1 MSVCDSDSIPDEY
14 VSRGVR
20 IPRKEGV
27 FHFHRR
33 REGHG
38 DGCVVQTFKYDGK
51 AHKFI
56 VTFDCMGIDHAE
68 CIVDDTIEENAYLL
82 EQARREFGL

>member
-1 MSVCDSDSIPDEY
+1 MSVYDSDTIPDEY

-27 FHFHRR
+27 FHFHRQR
-33 REGHG
+33 DGHG
-38 DGCVVQTFKYDGK
+38 NGCVVQTFKYDGK
-51 AHKFI
+51 NHKFI
-56 VTFDCMGIDHAE
+56 VTFDCLGIDHAE

>member
-1 MSVCDSDSIPDEY
+1 MTIPAEY

-20 IPRKEGV
+20 IPRTEGV

-38 DGCVVQTFKYDGK
+38 DGCVVRTWKIEGK
-51 AHKFI
+51 SEKDVI
-56 VTFDCMGIDHAE
+56 TLDCMGIDHAE
-68 CIVDDTIEENAYLL
+68 CLVDDHLEEMAVLL
-82 EQARREFGL
+82 DDARAEFGF

>member
-1 MSVCDSDSIPDEY
+1 MTIPSEY

-20 IPRKEGV
+20 IPRDEGV

-38 DGCVVQTFKYDGK
+38 DGCVVRTWTIEGK
-51 AHKFI
+51 SEKDVI
-56 VTFDCMGIDHAE
+56 TFDCMGLDDAFAVVCDHL
-68 CIVDDTIEENAYLL
+68 EEMAVLL
-82 EQARREFGL
+82 NDASAEFGF

>member
-1 MSVCDSDSIPDEY
+1 MPVSDYESIPAEY

-20 IPRKEGV
+20 IPRDEGV

-38 DGCVVQTFKYDGK
+38 DGCVVQTFKYEGK
-51 AHKFI
+51 TEKFS

>member
-1 MSVCDSDSIPDEY
+1 MTIPAEY

-20 IPRKEGV
+20 IPRTEGV

-38 DGCVVQTFKYDGK
+38 DGCVVRTWKISGK
-51 AHKFI
+51 SEKDVI
-56 VTFDCMGIDHAE
+56 TRDCMGLDHAE
-68 CIVDDTIEENAYLL
+68 CLVDDHLEEMAVLL
-82 EQARREFGL
+82 DDARAEFGF

>member
-1 MSVCDSDSIPDEY
+1 MPIPSEY

-20 IPRKEGV
+20 IPRTEGV

-38 DGCVVQTFKYDGK
+38 DGCVVQTYKIEGK
-51 AHKFI
+51 SEKDVI
-56 VTFDCMGIDHAE
+56 TFDCMGLDHAE
-68 CIVDDTIEENAYLL
+68 CIVDDTVE
-82 EQARREFGL
+82 EQAILLAQARAEFGF

>member
-1 MSVCDSDSIPDEY
+1 MPIPSEY

-20 IPRKEGV
+20 IPRDEGV

-38 DGCVVQTFKYDGK
+38 DGCVVRTWKIEGK
-51 AHKFI
+51 SEKDVI
-56 VTFDCMGIDHAE
+56 TFDCMGLDHAE
-68 CIVDDTIEENAYLL
+68 CLVDDHLEEMAVLL
-82 EQARREFGL
+82 DDARSEFGF

>member
-1 MSVCDSDSIPDEY
+1 MPIPAEY

-20 IPRKEGV
+20 IPRTEGV

-38 DGCVVQTFKYDGK
+38 DGCVVRTWKIDGK
-51 AHKFI
+51 SEKDVI
-56 VTFDCMGIDHAE
+56 TFDCMGLDHAE
-68 CIVDDTIEENAYLL
+68 CIVDDTVE
-82 EQARREFGL
+82 EQAILLAQARAEFGF